1 MEGFTTCRLLLP
13 VFLGLAPAACGS
25 TTHSS
30 GSELAG
36 GTGAMAAGGTA
47 AMAAGGTTTSG
58 GSGAAVAASGG
69 ASTGSGGGTTTSGGS
84 GAAVAASG
92 GASTGSG
99 GSTDPAS
106 MPAVCTS
113 PSGDPATGVI
123 TCAEGYSHRTKVVT
137 CALLPRVGPATSQP
151 GGEGCKLDSDC
162 YDILYGY
169 CNISMGHETGTCFAG
184 CTTDQ
189 DCRTGSIC
197 ICDAEPSSNGG
208 SCHPSSCLTDD
219 DCSGGSLCASPQPS
233 PCISNNPFACRRPTG
248 PPTFTGTPTDC
259 GG

>member
-47 AMAAGGTTTSG
+47 AMAA
-58 GSGAAVAASGG
+58 
-69 ASTGSGGGTTTSGGS
+69 GGTTTSGGS

-233 PCISNNPFACRRPTG
+233 RCISNNPFACRRPTG

>member
-36 GTGAMAAGGTA
+36 GTA
-47 AMAAGGTTTSG
+47 AMAA
-58 GSGAAVAASGG
+58 
-69 ASTGSGGGTTTSGGS
+69 GGTTTSGGS

-259 GG
+259 GD

>member
-47 AMAAGGTTTSG
+47 AMAA
-58 GSGAAVAASGG
+58 
-69 ASTGSGGGTTTSGGS
+69 GGTTTSGGS

-219 DCSGGSLCASPQPS
+219 DCSGGNLCASPQPS

-259 GG
+259 GD

>member
-1 MEGFTTCRLLLP
+1 MEGFTKCRLLLP
-13 VFLGLAPAACGS
+13 VLLGLAPAACGS
-25 TTHSS
+25 ATHSS
-30 GSELAG
+30 DSEPAG
-36 GTGAMAAGGTA
+36 GTGAVGGAVVSAAGGTGAVGGA
-47 AMAAGGTTTSG
+47 AVSAPGGATTTSG
-58 GSGAAVAASGG
+58 GSGAAVAGSGG
-69 ASTGSGGGTTTSGGS
+69 ASTS
-84 GAAVAASG
+84 
-92 GASTGSG
+92 SG

-113 PSGDPATGVI
+113 PSGDPATGVVA
-123 TCAEGYSHRTKVVT
+123 CAEGYSHRTKVVT

-259 GG
+259 GD

>member
-1 MEGFTTCRLLLP
+1 
-13 VFLGLAPAACGS
+13 
-25 TTHSS
+25 
-30 GSELAG
+30 
-36 GTGAMAAGGTA
+36 MAAGGTA

-219 DCSGGSLCASPQPS
+219 DCSGGNLCASPQPS

-259 GG
+259 GD